1 MARLVRAT
9 HPKAVLQLMR
19 KDLGLDH
26 PDEPGDDDGE
36 LNSRG

>member
-1 MARLVRAT
+1 MAGLVPVT

-26 PDEPGDDDGE
+26 PDKPGDDDEE
-36 LNSRG
+36 LVSRG